1 MTEKS
6 GLAERHPRLVAGLW
20 FAAWIGSA
28 SLLMSFVISLIM
40 TRFSA
45 NNPLF
50 PRETWLALGLLLG
63 IAAVVGGWLG
73 AKLLKPGSSAA
84 EAVRRGAWIG
94 ILTGVAQVILGVL
107 LRRATLGGALPP
119 GALYSVAGLA
129 MSAAFRAGWLLPIG
143 ALAGS
148 SLGRVTRLV
157 GRSDRNGREHD

>member
-1 MTEKS
+1 MTERV
-6 GLAERHPRLVAGLW
+6 GLAERHRRLVAGLW
-20 FAAWIGSA
+20 FATWIGSA
-28 SLLMSFVISLIM
+28 SLLVSLVISLIM
-40 TRFSA
+40 TRFST

-50 PRETWLALGLLLG
+50 PRETWLAFALLLAVAG
-63 IAAVVGGWLG
+63 VVGGWLG

-94 ILTGVAQVILGVL
+94 ILTGVAHVILGAL
-107 LRRATLGGALPP
+107 LKPPRLGGALPP

-148 SLGRVTRLV
+148 SLVRVTRLV
-157 GRSDRNGREHD
+157 RRSDRNGREHD